1 MCAGGVLWESTK
13 ASFPSSDNKTLGI
26 LDLIHTDVSRRMSN
40 VSLRGYEYYII
51 FIDDFSRKTWI
62 FFLKTKNEAFKCFK
76 EFKALVEY
84 QTGKTIK
91 VLRSD
96 NGGEYTFGA
105 FVDFCAQEDVK
116 REFIV
121 PYPPQ

>member
-1 MCAGGVLWESTK
+1 
-13 ASFPSSDNKTLGI
+13 
-26 LDLIHTDVSRRMSN
+26 MSN

-105 FVDFCAQEDVK
+105 FVDFLCQEDVK